1 MHHVTYLWMQ
11 HAQRLLEMTDDKL
24 EVVAR
29 LVGYESALVFS
40 RAFKRWIGS
49 TPTDYRARR

>member
-11 HAQRLLEMTDDKL
+11 HAQRLLETTDDKL